1 MRTRHVLAL
10 FALAAAA
17 VAAGSTLA
25 ATSDTV
31 IQGCVRKDSVL
42 TIATIEQC
50 KTIGQPLAWNVQG
63 PKGDPGTQ
71 LKSIDDLKGLS
82 CVVNGATGE
91 IAVSVAAGGAVALK
105 CAAAPQGPLVLVN
118 ELMTASPTSAASEFV
133 ELVNA
138 GGATADLG
146 GYRLVY
152 RSSTG
157 TTEETLAA
165 VPAGTTLAPGAR
177 YVFGGTTFWGTSNQ
191 KYNSGL
197 ASAGGG
203 VGLRNSTG
211 ELLDSVGYGNGTT
224 NAFVEG
230 APALAPSAGTS
241 ISRLPDGHDGN
252 FNAQDFSSTSPPTP
266 GAVNHA

>member
-1 MRTRHVLAL
+1 MRTRHLLAL
-10 FALAAAA
+10 LAVAA
-17 VAAGSTLA
+17 VAGAAGSTLA

-42 TIATIEQC
+42 TIATLEQC
-50 KTIGQPLAWNVQG
+50 KTIGQPLAWNIQG

-71 LKSIDDLKGLS
+71 LRSIDDLDGLS
-82 CVVNGATGE
+82 CVTKGATGE
-91 IAVSVAAGGAVALK
+91 IAVSVGAGGDVALE
-105 CAAAPQGPLVLVN
+105 CVTAPQGPLVVVN
-118 ELMTASPTSAASEFV
+118 EVMTASPTSAASEFV

-138 GGATADLG
+138 GGSAADLG

-157 TTEETLAA
+157 TSEETLAN
-165 VPAGTTLAPGAR
+165 VPAGTTLDAGAR
-177 YVFGGTTFWGTSNQ
+177 YVFGGTTFWGSSNQ

-197 ASAGGG
+197 AAAGGG
-203 VGLRNSTG
+203 VGLRNSAG
-211 ELLDSVGYGNGTT
+211 ELLDSVGYGSGTT

-230 APALAPSAGTS
+230 APALAPKAGAS

-252 FNAQDFSSTSPPTP
+252 YNAQDFSSTSPPTP